1 MWHHRSQPQHSPSA
15 PSQELRDR
23 KSQPPNTESQKRRKG
38 PIRITTSNSNTSYQL
53 RFILRS
59 LNPPQTKRRGGTA
72 QFSHTTRAISV
83 KPGAEGWVPAALP
96 RPGTSR
102 AQQRGPQRW
111 GGLTAVEQPRSAAPR
126 LARLPLQALRL
137 QPPAGRQAA
146 PGRPTSHHGPTG
158 RSPPSRPQR
167 PGPGP
172 CPCPASQPRSRPH
185 QLPTEPRPALNP
197 RPPLSPAAVGRRR
210 SYLPL
215 RLPHTLTCRLA
226 PQPGSSLTV
235 FRTPTGSDTERTS
248 HREPIR

>member
-23 KSQPPNTESQKRRKG
+23 KSQPPNTESQKRWKG

-59 LNPPQTKRRGGTA
+59 LNPPHTKRRGGTA
-72 QFSHTTRAISV
+72 QSSHTTRAISV

-137 QPPAGRQAA
+137 QPPAGRQA
-146 PGRPTSHHGPTG
+146 GS
-158 RSPPSRPQR
+158 
-167 PGPGP
+167 
-172 CPCPASQPRSRPH
+172 
-185 QLPTEPRPALNP
+185 P
-197 RPPLSPAAVGRRR
+197 RPPHFPPRPHRAQPALPPSAPRPLPLPGLTAPLSPSPTPHRAQARSKPSPTTLPGRRGQAPV
-210 SYLPL
+210 LPAPPPAAYPHL
-215 RLPHTLTCRLA
+215 PPRPSARLLTD
-226 PQPGSSLTV
+226 SV
-235 FRTPTGSDTERTS
+235 
-248 HREPIR
+248 